1 MNNSSAQQD
10 YLTTLND
17 TFDVGNITIDVASS
31 SSYTLP
37 DISSLD
43 NSTITLTGSN
53 SVGNVV
59 IGGGYTYSTMA
70 SGANGISAQSID
82 TITISNLNDFN
93 WMAPTEWVN
102 GFPDWGRIEK
112 MCNEYPALKIAF
124 EKFKTTYKLV
134 QDDYDTPPEKRI
146 KP

>member
-1 MNNSSAQQD
+1 
-10 YLTTLND
+10 
-17 TFDVGNITIDVASS
+17 
-31 SSYTLP
+31 
-37 DISSLD
+37 
-43 NSTITLTGSN
+43 
-53 SVGNVV
+53 
-59 IGGGYTYSTMA
+59 MA